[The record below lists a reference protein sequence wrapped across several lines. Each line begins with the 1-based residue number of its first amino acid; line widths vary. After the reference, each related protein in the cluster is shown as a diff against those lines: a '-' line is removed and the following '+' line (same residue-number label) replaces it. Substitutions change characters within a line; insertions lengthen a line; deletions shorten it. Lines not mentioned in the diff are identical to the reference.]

1 MLLQNIPN
9 PDYMHGTMALSDSNS
24 MGVGPSVSR
33 TKIQARRA
41 SSMHGTMSLS
51 ESNSMGVGPTVS
63 RTSRARRAAS
73 MLGTMSV
80 SPSRRMGLDSG
91 ALGCGCDEADGSMGT
106 YKRNKPASTMG
117 TYRRNR
123 PVSAMGTT
131 GSLGVSFA
139 APLTRGGFP
148 GEIFTDIPMPTG
160 HWKDAPTPVMLG
172 TDTGMKGTGGFS
184 FFSIIG
190 LIVTGFVYYGA
201 YKYYFGDRN
210 R

>member
-33 TKIQARRA
+33 TTIKARRA

-106 YKRNKPASTMG
+106 YKRNKPAS
-117 TYRRNR
+117 
-123 PVSAMGTT
+123 SMGTT

-160 HWKDAPTPVMLG
+160 HWKDAPAPVMLG
-172 TDTGMKGTGGFS
+172 TGTGMKGTGGFS
-184 FFSIIG
+184 FFSLIG
-190 LIVTGFVYYGA
+190 MVVTGLVYYGA

>member
-1 MLLQNIPN
+1 
-9 PDYMHGTMALSDSNS
+9 MHGTMALSDSHS

-33 TKIQARRA
+33 SAIKARRA
-41 SSMHGTMSLS
+41 SSMHGTMALS

-63 RTSRARRAAS
+63 RTSRARRASA
-73 MLGTMSV
+73 MLGTMAI

-106 YKRNKPASTMG
+106 YKRNE
-117 TYRRNR
+117 
-123 PVSAMGTT
+123 PVSFMGTT
-131 GSLGVSFA
+131 GSLGVSYA

-172 TDTGMKGTGGFS
+172 TASGMKGTGGFS
-184 FFSIIG
+184 FFSLIG
-190 LIVTGFVYYGA
+190 MVVTGLVYYGA
-201 YKYYFGDRN
+201 YKYYFGN
-210 R
+210 RQR